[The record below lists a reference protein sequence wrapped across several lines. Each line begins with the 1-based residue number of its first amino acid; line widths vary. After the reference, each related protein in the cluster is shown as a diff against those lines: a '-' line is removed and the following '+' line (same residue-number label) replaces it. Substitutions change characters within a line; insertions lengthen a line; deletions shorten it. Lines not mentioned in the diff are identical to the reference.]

1 MLKIESGYNSA
12 LKCTQALFSN
22 DREALATMTKG
33 EIENTFKAASV
44 TTLTMEPGKLTRL
57 ISRMVAILF

>member
-44 TTLTMEPGKLTRL
+44 TTLTMEPGKPT
-57 ISRMVAILF
+57 